1 MSLLNPYELVVSAK
15 NLFYDKGYL
24 PLVKADVPVISV
36 GNLTT
41 GGTGK
46 TPMILFIIDL
56 ISRKN
61 PDLKILIISK
71 SYKGRIKHSMPVDV
85 HQHNAFSL
93 FGDEPVLIQRLRPS
107 VQVWCGPSKS
117 ESLQLAL
124 ESKKNKKIDFDVV
137 LIDDGF
143 SHRKI
148 HRDLEIVMIDVSRDL
163 AHYKVLPFGH
173 LREDLSELKR
183 GDLFILSKFN
193 SAHPKT
199 LQVISDQLSRNQKKT
214 IQADFESILELD
226 SPLNDIVLISG
237 IGNPHQLEL
246 YLRENGFQILHHQ
259 IYADHQSYSESEQ
272 YKILQFK
279 QKFPSACLCTT
290 EKDFV
295 KMTLPDLL
303 KMMKVIKLKINIS
316 KKEEEEIYEKIRSLF

>member
-1 MSLLNPYELVVSAK
+1 MSLLNPYELLVSAK
-15 NLFYDKGYL
+15 NVFYDKGYL
-24 PLVKADVPVISV
+24 SLVKADVPVISV

-71 SYKGRIKHSMPVDV
+71 SYKGSINKAMPVDV
-85 HQHNAFSL
+85 HKPHAFSL
-93 FGDEPVLIQRLRPS
+93 FGDEPVLIQRLRPA

-117 ESLQLAL
+117 KTLQSAL
-124 ESKKNKKIDFDVV
+124 DHKKNNKIDFDVV

-163 AHYKVLPFGH
+163 SHYKVLPFGH
-173 LREDLSELKR
+173 LREDMSEIKR

-193 SAHPKT
+193 SANAQT
-199 LQVISDQLSRNQKKT
+199 LKVITDLLSQGHKKM
-214 IQADFESILELD
+214 IQADFESFLELD

-237 IGNPHQLEL
+237 IGNPHQLEHH
-246 YLRENGFQILHHQ
+246 LRENGFQILHHQ
-259 IYADHQSYSESEQ
+259 IYADHQKYSENEQ
-272 YKILQFK
+272 LKILQFK
-279 QKFPSACLCTT
+279 QKYPSACLCTT

-303 KMMKVIKLKINIS
+303 KVMKVIKLKVNIS